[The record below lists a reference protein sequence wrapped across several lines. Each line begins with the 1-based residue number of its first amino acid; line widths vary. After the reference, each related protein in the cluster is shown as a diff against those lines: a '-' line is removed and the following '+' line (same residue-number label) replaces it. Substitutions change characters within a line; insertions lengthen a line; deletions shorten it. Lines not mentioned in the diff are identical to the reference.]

1 MRERPAIKRPHQASG
16 GGREGIYSRHFDA
29 CGPKQQGFSPPGVY
43 LPAHKKKRH
52 QALAEGVRDRLAIK
66 RPHQRSGGGCVFA
79 AGKYGKAG
87 SRGVG
92 GGAPNYSREEVTR
105 TPDLCVPN
113 AAR

>member
-29 CGPKQQGFSPPGVY
+29 CGPSSRALARRVCVC
-43 LPAHKKKRH
+43 LHTTKKRH

-87 SRGVG
+87 ILANWFDLRPDSVHSRHL
-92 GGAPNYSREEVTR
+92 RHLLR
-105 TPDLCVPN
+105 K
-113 AAR
+113 